1 MFMKRERVWQTKSPL
16 RKREASQS
24 INTSL
29 NQVTERPKQFS
40 WRRLLT
46 SFFLSSPSLILGGE
60 SITLLLFWYW
70 FCLFQHYKTAQAF
83 LISSQLFLT
92 STIKTSGSTPHNIVC
107 WTLLKITFSLVQLKF
122 SIASNFIKPC
132 YSGLKRENCTLF
144 TPLKLCLFKH
154 CKTGQT
160 FPDRNRRRSW
170 GGWIRKEGLWT

>member
-16 RKREASQS
+16 KKREASQS

-29 NQVTERPKQFS
+29 NQVTERPKQLS

-46 SFFLSSPSLILGGE
+46 SFFLSSPSLILGGS

-83 LISSQLFLT
+83 LISSQLFWT

-122 SIASNFIKPC
+122 SIACVSRVKFHQPLLFWPQTWEL
-132 YSGLKRENCTLF
+132 YSFYPTKIMLVQAL
-144 TPLKLCLFKH
+144 P
-154 CKTGQT
+154 
-160 FPDRNRRRSW
+160 NRANISW
-170 GGWIRKEGLWT
+170 